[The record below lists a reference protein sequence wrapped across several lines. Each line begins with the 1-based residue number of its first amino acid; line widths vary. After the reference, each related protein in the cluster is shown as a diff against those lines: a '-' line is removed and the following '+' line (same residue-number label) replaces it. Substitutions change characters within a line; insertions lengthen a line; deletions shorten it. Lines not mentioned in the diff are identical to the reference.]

1 MTAMKRR
8 AVLAIAGVV
17 LLAGCKVVPKGP
29 PGTTPLPPREEPS
42 ALPSDGR
49 HRVALLVPLSGANA
63 ALGQSL
69 ENATQ
74 MALLDTNAQGL
85 RITTYDTAGGAGAAA
100 ARAEAEGNRLIL
112 GPLSAGE
119 VAAVSRATRA
129 PLLSFASEPDAAA
142 RDAFLLGTSVEQ
154 SVERSVSFA
163 RSKGLT
169 RFGALLPAGQYG
181 ARAGDALTAAV
192 RAAGG
197 TLVGAETYD
206 RSNPSIVSA
215 ARRLKARGGL
225 DAVLIADTPRYA
237 VLAAPTLKAGAAGL
251 RLIGTELWA
260 GDGSVARTPALRG
273 AWFAAVSDAR
283 FGQFSTSYKA
293 RFARAPYRA
302 ATMGY
307 DAVLLTIRVA
317 RDWKPGTAFPTG
329 RLKDDGGFVGLDGAF
344 RFGGDG
350 RIERALEVRE
360 ARAGTIAVVGPARQK
375 FGS

>member
-1 MTAMKRR
+1 MTGANRR
-8 AVLAIAGVV
+8 AVLALAGVV

-29 PGTTPLPPREEPS
+29 PGTTPPPKEEPS
-42 ALPSDGR
+42 TLPSDGR

-85 RITTYDTAGGAGAAA
+85 RITTYDTAAGAGIAA
-100 ARAEAEGNRLIL
+100 ARAEADGNRLVV
-112 GPLSAGE
+112 GPLAADE
-119 VAAVSRATRA
+119 IAAVSRATRA
-129 PLLSFASEPDAAA
+129 PSLSFAAEPDVAA

-154 SVERSVSFA
+154 SVARSVTFA
-163 RSKGLT
+163 RGRGLA
-169 RFGALLPAGQYG
+169 RFGALIPAGQYG
-181 ARAGDALTAAV
+181 TRAGQALALAV

-197 TLVGAETYD
+197 TLVGSETYE

-237 VLAAPTLKAGAAGL
+237 VLAAPTLKAGSAGL

-260 GDGSVARTPALRG
+260 GDASVARSAALRG
-273 AWFAAVSDAR
+273 SWFAAVSDAR

-293 RFARAPYRA
+293 RFGRAPYRA

-307 DAVLLTIRVA
+307 DAVLLAIRVA

-329 RLKDDGGFVGLDGAF
+329 RLADEGGFVGLDGAF
-344 RFGGDG
+344 RFRGDG

-360 ARAGTIAVVGPARQK
+360 ARAGTIAVVGPAPAK
-375 FGS
+375 FGG